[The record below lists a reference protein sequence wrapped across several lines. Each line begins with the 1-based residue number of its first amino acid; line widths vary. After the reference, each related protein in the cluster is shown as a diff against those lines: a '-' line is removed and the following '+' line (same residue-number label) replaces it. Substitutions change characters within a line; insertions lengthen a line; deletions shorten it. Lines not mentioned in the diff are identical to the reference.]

1 MISNFFE
8 ESGID
13 VGIVLLVLIF
23 LVVIYTVL
31 MIYWLIRSRKMFQR
45 YEVFMRG
52 RNAAT
57 LEEKLAEL
65 IDRVNNLQNQ
75 DMANKDVL
83 RIVNRNQVN
92 TYQKT
97 GVKKYNAFEG
107 MGGMASFALA
117 LLDLNNNGYIIN
129 VIHSRSSCYT
139 YLKEIKDGECEVTL
153 GAEEKAALAQAMK
166 KKDRFYEAE
175 KKSEEP

>member
-107 MGGMASFALA
+107 MGGMAKAR
-117 LLDLNNNGYIIN
+117 I
-129 VIHSRSSCYT
+129 SCT
-139 YLKEIKDGECEVTL
+139 SPAGTRPRPD
-153 GAEEKAALAQAMK
+153 
-166 KKDRFYEAE
+166 
-175 KKSEEP
+175 PP